1 MKLCNVFILICDFVC
16 FLNELVILVIS
27 DRLATIDLSI
37 CCENLEVVKWVRGVV
52 VCVTASCEVTVV
64 NEVIEYAAFNALE
77 FYIDVDL
84 GPELLEHLNWFFYRE
99 KGKYQLTVE
108 ENRIV
113 LEVFECP
120 AIRHLKKLGLAPS
133 PYTCLQTI
141 EVNAGMCEDTPW
153 HSEVQIKGEGH
164 CVQIFTRD
172 DVEKIAG
179 ESK

>member
-1 MKLCNVFILICDFVC
+1 MLRYQEN
-16 FLNELVILVIS
+16 NELHLDFHGTTNTTLTYIAENYGVEALKAILRKTGRDVYK
-27 DRLATIDLSI
+27 SI
-37 CCENLEVVKWVRGVV
+37 HEKLQQGD
-52 VCVTASCEVTVV
+52 AS
-64 NEVIEYAAFNALE
+64 
-77 FYIDVDL
+77 
-84 GPELLEHLNWFFYRE
+84 ELLEHLNWFFYRE

-120 AIRHLKKLGLAPS
+120 AVRHLKKLGLAPS
-133 PYTCLQTI
+133 AYTCLQTV

-172 DVEKIAG
+172 DAEKSTG

>member
-1 MKLCNVFILICDFVC
+1 MLRYQEN
-16 FLNELVILVIS
+16 NELHLDFHGTTNTTLTYIAENYGVEALKAILRKTGRDVYK
-27 DRLATIDLSI
+27 SI
-37 CCENLEVVKWVRGVV
+37 HEKLQQGD
-52 VCVTASCEVTVV
+52 AS
-64 NEVIEYAAFNALE
+64 
-77 FYIDVDL
+77 
-84 GPELLEHLNWFFYRE
+84 ELLEHLNWFFYRE

-120 AIRHLKKLGLAPS
+120 AVRHLKKLGLAPS
-133 PYTCLQTI
+133 PYTCLQTV

-172 DVEKIAG
+172 DAEKIAG
-179 ESK
+179 ENK